1 MLSSYPVHHPTR
13 NVFLK
18 NCAMIL
24 LPHSLVHR
32 RSKLKTAGLLA
43 AVVLSLAGCV
53 TYTDIKNSN
62 HVTPTDQLKA
72 QRSLPAEGGRW
83 PDVDWADQFGDPQ
96 LTKLIDEALADSPS
110 VAQAR
115 ARIAA
120 AAAYTQGADAKLMPQ
135 VGAGYNLNREHYSAN
150 ALYPPPFGG
159 TWFTENSLLLN
170 ASFELDLWGK
180 NRQGVLQAVSQEKS
194 AQADQQQVRLTLATS
209 VAQTYNQLA
218 REYAIRQIAQQTT
231 DDRRHLGALTSGRV
245 SSGLD
250 NQLEQ
255 RSTEGNLASS
265 QSNLTQIDGQITV
278 TRYELGALLGKGPDR
293 GMAIETPKLGLGDPL
308 RLPNNLPADLVSRR
322 PDLVSAHW
330 NVDAASH
337 GVKVAKAEFYPDV
350 NLVALAG
357 FDAFGFGR
365 LLTASSSQI
374 QAGPAIH
381 LPIFDAGT
389 LRANLRGQYAN
400 YDSAVAYYNETL
412 ISALNE
418 VATDVATIR
427 STDKQLVDA
436 QKAAEAARRRHEL
449 ALLRYRAGLSP
460 EASVLDADLN
470 WLALQQAVLD
480 LRMSRRYQQ
489 MGLYKALGGGFDATG
504 SALAPDADTHASAAA
519 TAGSV
524 DN

>member
-1 MLSSYPVHHPTR
+1 
-13 NVFLK
+13 
-18 NCAMIL
+18 MIL
-24 LPHSLVHR
+24 LPHTLVPR
-32 RSKLKTAGLLA
+32 GRTLKTAGLLA
-43 AVVLSLAGCV
+43 AVALSLAGCV

-62 HVTPTDQLKA
+62 HVTAADQLNA

-83 PDVDWADQFGDPQ
+83 PEVDWADQFGDPQ

-135 VGAGYNLNREHYSAN
+135 VSLGYNLNRERYSAN
-150 ALYPPPFGG
+150 ALYPPPYGG
-159 TWFTENSLLLN
+159 SWYTENTLLLN

-231 DDRRHLGALTSGRV
+231 DDRRHLGALTNGRV

-255 RSTEGNLASS
+255 RSTEGDLASS

-278 TRYELGALLGKGPDR
+278 TRYQLAALLGKGPDR

-322 PDLVSAHW
+322 PDLVSARW

-357 FDAFGFGR
+357 FDSFGFGR
-365 LLTASSSQI
+365 LLTASSSQF

-400 YDSAVAYYNETL
+400 YDSAVAYYNQTL

-418 VATDVATIR
+418 VATDVETIR

-460 EASVLDADLN
+460 EASVLDTNLN
-470 WLALQQAVLD
+470 WLAQQQAVLD

-504 SALAPDADTHASAAA
+504 SALAPDANANTDTHATATAAA
-519 TAGSV
+519 EAK
-524 DN
+524 